1 MANLTEYGNYS
12 MIYREYYCSP
22 GLRKAMKISIL
33 IFTIPISI
41 MAFFGNALIILAL
54 RKLSSLH
61 SPSKILISCLACT
74 DLGVGLISNPL
85 LNGYYL
91 SPENSKSC
99 HYFWVLSYTATTILC
114 GASLSTTTA
123 ISVDRLLALLL
134 GLRYR
139 QVVTVR
145 RVMALVVTMWL
156 SSILIAAV
164 VYYSYLIA
172 LGMASAGLVL
182 CIVISTFCYTKIYH
196 TLRLSRAQVQ
206 DQGNQGQRNGEGS
219 QLNKARYK
227 KTVSTAVWIQMTLL
241 ACYLPFGL
249 VGAVKAIFRLY
260 VPSQSLIYAVTLSLL
275 MSNSTI
281 NPLLYCWKIRDIRQA
296 VRGTIRQF
304 RCIFS
309 EEA

>member
-1 MANLTEYGNYS
+1 
-12 MIYREYYCSP
+12 
-22 GLRKAMKISIL
+22 
-33 IFTIPISI
+33 

-91 SPENSKSC
+91 SPEHSKSY
-99 HYFWVLSYTATTILC
+99 HFFWALSYTATTILC

-172 LGMASAGLVL
+172 LDMASAGTRVVYSDLHFL
-182 CIVISTFCYTKIYH
+182 LHQNISHASPFSSTSARPRQSRTTKWRRIATEQSKVQKDSVH
-196 TLRLSRAQVQ
+196 GSVDTNDITGLLSPIWFSRSCK
-206 DQGNQGQRNGEGS
+206 G
-219 QLNKARYK
+219 
-227 KTVSTAVWIQMTLL
+227 
-241 ACYLPFGL
+241 YL
-249 VGAVKAIFRLY
+249 
-260 VPSQSLIYAVTLSLL
+260 
-275 MSNSTI
+275 
-281 NPLLYCWKIRDIRQA
+281 
-296 VRGTIRQF
+296 
-304 RCIFS
+304 
-309 EEA
+309 

>member
-1 MANLTEYGNYS
+1 MQSRSWKSHEDINFNFYNPHIHHG
-12 MIYREYYCSP
+12 IFRKCSDHP
-22 GLRKAMKISIL
+22 CSSKVVFSA
-33 IFTIPISI
+33 FTVKNFDQLPCVHRSRSGPH
-41 MAFFGNALIILAL
+41 F
-54 RKLSSLH
+54 KSS
-61 SPSKILISCLACT
+61 PQW
-74 DLGVGLISNPL
+74 V
-85 LNGYYL
+85 YL
-91 SPENSKSC
+91 SPGHSKSC
-99 HYFWVLSYTATTILC
+99 HYFWALSYTATTILC

-145 RVMALVVTMWL
+145 RVMALVVTIWL

-164 VYYSYLIA
+164 VYYSYLIT

-196 TLRLSRAQVQ
+196 TLRLYRAQVQ

>member
-1 MANLTEYGNYS
+1 
-12 MIYREYYCSP
+12 
-22 GLRKAMKISIL
+22 
-33 IFTIPISI
+33 
-41 MAFFGNALIILAL
+41 MAFFGNALIIPAL

-85 LNGYYL
+85 LNGYYFSRELQEL
-91 SPENSKSC
+91 S
-99 HYFWVLSYTATTILC
+99 
-114 GASLSTTTA
+114 
-123 ISVDRLLALLL
+123 LLL
-134 GLRYR
+134 GTFLYRYYDIMRRIFVNNDCNKCR
-139 QVVTVR
+139 QTSCSITRAKVQAGCNCEASNGPCCHYMAFQHPYR
-145 RVMALVVTMWL
+145 RG
-156 SSILIAAV
+156 
-164 VYYSYLIA
+164 
-172 LGMASAGLVL
+172 GMASAGLVL

-196 TLRLSRAQVQ
+196 TLRLSRAQLQ

-227 KTVSTAVWIQMTLL
+227 KTVSTVVWIQMTLL

-281 NPLLYCWKIRDIRQA
+281 NPLLYCWKIRDIRQV

>member
-1 MANLTEYGNYS
+1 MQSRSWKSHEDINFNFYNPHIHHG
-12 MIYREYYCSP
+12 I
-22 GLRKAMKISIL
+22 
-33 IFTIPISI
+33 
-41 MAFFGNALIILAL
+41 FGNALIILAL

-91 SPENSKSC
+91 SPEHSKSC
-99 HYFWVLSYTATTILC
+99 HYFWALSYTATTILC

-182 CIVISTFCYTKIYH
+182 CIVISTFCYTKICH
-196 TLRLSRAQVQ
+196 TLRLSRARSARPRQSRTTKWRRIATEQSKVQ
-206 DQGNQGQRNGEGS
+206 KDSVHGS
-219 QLNKARYK
+219 VDTNDI
-227 KTVSTAVWIQMTLL
+227 TGLL
-241 ACYLPFGL
+241 SPIWFSRSCKGYL
-249 VGAVKAIFRLY
+249 
-260 VPSQSLIYAVTLSLL
+260 
-275 MSNSTI
+275 
-281 NPLLYCWKIRDIRQA
+281 
-296 VRGTIRQF
+296 
-304 RCIFS
+304 
-309 EEA
+309 

>member
-1 MANLTEYGNYS
+1 
-12 MIYREYYCSP
+12 
-22 GLRKAMKISIL
+22 
-33 IFTIPISI
+33 

-91 SPENSKSC
+91 SPEHSKSC
-99 HYFWVLSYTATTILC
+99 HYFWELSYTATTILC

-145 RVMALVVTMWL
+145 RVMALVVTIWL

>member
-1 MANLTEYGNYS
+1 MQSRSWKSHEDINFNFYNPHIHHG
-12 MIYREYYCSP
+12 I
-22 GLRKAMKISIL
+22 
-33 IFTIPISI
+33 
-41 MAFFGNALIILAL
+41 FGNALIILAL

-61 SPSKILISCLACT
+61 SPSKILISYLACT

>member
-1 MANLTEYGNYS
+1 
-12 MIYREYYCSP
+12 
-22 GLRKAMKISIL
+22 
-33 IFTIPISI
+33 

-99 HYFWVLSYTATTILC
+99 HYFWALSYTATTILC

-182 CIVISTFCYTKIYH
+182 CIVISTFCYTKIYTRFAFLEH
-196 TLRLSRAQVQ
+196 
-206 DQGNQGQRNGEGS
+206 
-219 QLNKARYK
+219 KC
-227 KTVSTAVWIQMTLL
+227 KT
-241 ACYLPFGL
+241 
-249 VGAVKAIFRLY
+249 KAIKDNEMEKDRNWTK
-260 VPSQSLIYAVTLSLL
+260 QGT
-275 MSNSTI
+275 
-281 NPLLYCWKIRDIRQA
+281 KRQCP
-296 VRGTIRQF
+296 RQ
-304 RCIFS
+304 CGYKWHYWLVIS
-309 EEA
+309 HLV

>member
-1 MANLTEYGNYS
+1 MG
-12 MIYREYYCSP
+12 
-22 GLRKAMKISIL
+22 
-33 IFTIPISI
+33 
-41 MAFFGNALIILAL
+41 II
-54 RKLSSLH
+54 
-61 SPSKILISCLACT
+61 
-74 DLGVGLISNPL
+74 
-85 LNGYYL
+85 

-99 HYFWVLSYTATTILC
+99 HYFWALSYTATTILC

-145 RVMALVVTMWL
+145 RVMALVVTIWL

-196 TLRLSRAQVQ
+196 TLRLSRAQLQ

-227 KTVSTAVWIQMTLL
+227 KTVSTVVWIQMTLL

-249 VGAVKAIFRLY
+249 VGAVKAIFKLY

-281 NPLLYCWKIRDIRQA
+281 NPLLYCWKIRDIRQV

>member
-22 GLRKAMKISIL
+22 GLGKAMRISIL

-41 MAFFGNALIILAL
+41 MAFFGNALIILSL

-61 SPSKILISCLACT
+61 SPPKILISCLACT

-91 SPENSKSC
+91 SPEHSKSC
-99 HYFWVLSYTATTILC
+99 HYFWELSYTATTILC

-164 VYYSYLIA
+164 VYCSYLIA

-241 ACYLPFGL
+241 VCYLPFGL

-260 VPSQSLIYAVTLSLL
+260 VQSQSLIYAVTLSLL